1 MFIAPIV
8 GDRKISIVSDKNLY
22 KKMVMVTLDFWKDFG
37 EKVPLSLT
45 YPGIVKGKEYI
56 ITVVNLTKGTPVHNI
71 PAEYKGYPLLVNYG
85 TMKPSSNIYHQF
97 QHLKPRISIGDS
109 ENNSTCTL
117 GVLFEVKNRNEKK
130 YILTVK
136 HGVGGEGSS
145 VIQPGKVDNVCSYRN
160 RNCEPY

>member
-22 KKMVMVTLDFWKDFG
+22 KKMVKVTLDLWKDFG

-45 YPGIVKGKEYI
+45 YPGIVEGKEYI
-56 ITVVNLTKGTPVHNI
+56 ITVVNLTNGTPVHII

-85 TMKPSSNIYHQF
+85 TMKPSCNIYRRF
-97 QHLKPRISIGDS
+97 QHLKPGISICDS
-109 ENNSTCTL
+109 EDNSACTL
-117 GVLFEVKNRNEKK
+117 GALFKIKNPDEK

-136 HGVGGEGSS
+136 HGVGGEGGS
-145 VIQPGKVDNVCSYRN
+145 VIQPGKVDNVEN
-160 RNCEPY
+160 